1 MKEKKI
7 VIISVIAL
15 LVILGGVFYFFST
28 QNVASQQTAAPAQ
41 VEDEVFPTIMP
52 SDIGLEFEATADK
65 RNVVVTITKAG
76 DIEHI
81 EYEILYDALSEGNT
95 VQQGLNGEI
104 KEDQIKNGQIEVKR
118 ILGTCSTGGKCRY
131 DEGVT
136 SATVV
141 MRVTK
146 TDGKTYQL
154 EKTINI

>member
-1 MKEKKI
+1 MKDKKF
-7 VIISVIAL
+7 VIISVIAIF
-15 LVILGGVFYFFST
+15 VILGGVFYFFST
-28 QNVASQQTAAPAQ
+28 QNTSSKQVVVPAQ
-41 VEDEVFPTIMP
+41 VENEVFPTIMP
-52 SDIGLEFEATADK
+52 SDIGLEFTATSDN
-65 RNVVVTITKAG
+65 RNVVFTIEKAE

-81 EYEILYDALSEGNT
+81 EYEILYDAISEGNT

-104 KEDQIKNGQIEVKR
+104 KKEQIKNGKIEVKR

-146 TDGKTYQL
+146 TNDKIYQL
-154 EKTINI
+154 EKTINF